1 MRIYI
6 LSAIVLLVLSFL
18 LGSVIVDYCG
28 LRKYGFRFTA
38 PFGFF
43 CYDRFIAGLL
53 LPYSNNTRRFTA
65 DSFFHNVSF
74 FPYCDAGNNKEK

>member
-43 CYDRFIAGLL
+43 VMIALLQVCYYPIQITHG
-53 LPYSNNTRRFTA
+53 
-65 DSFFHNVSF
+65 DSRLIHL
-74 FPYCDAGNNKEK
+74 YAC